1 MRAKE
6 VKRETIIEAW
16 RETERNEERK
26 KYFMGYKNHFILRE
40 RSASN

>member
-6 VKRETIIEAW
+6 VNRETIIEAW
-16 RETERNEERK
+16 REKERNEERK

-40 RSASN
+40 RSVST